1 MQRRLEMTEH
11 ARSEALRR
19 QLSEATVFAVARDP
33 EQRLEARAGREIR
46 QSRIVDPASG
56 KLYLVRVVV
65 EFQAAGETIVTAYRT
80 SRIRTYWR
88 DA

>member
-19 QLSEATVFAVARDP
+19 QVSEDTVFAVARDP
-33 EQRLEARAGREIR
+33 EQRLEARSGREIR
-46 QSRIVDPASG
+46 QSRIVDAASG
-56 KLYLVRVVV
+56 KLYLIRVVV
-65 EFQAAGETIVTAYRT
+65 EFEAASDTIVTVYRT
-80 SRIRTYWR
+80 SRIRRYWR

>member
-19 QLSEATVFAVARDP
+19 QVSEDTVLAVARDP

-46 QSRIVDPASG
+46 QSRMVDPASG
-56 KLYLVRVVV
+56 KLYLIRVVV
-65 EFQAAGETIVTAYRT
+65 EIEAAGETIVTVYRT
-80 SRIRTYWR
+80 SRIRRYWR
-88 DA
+88 DP

>member
-11 ARSEALRR
+11 ARGEALRR
-19 QLSEATVFAVARDP
+19 QLSEDTVLAVARNP
-33 EQRLEARAGREIR
+33 EQRLDARSGREIR

-56 KLYLVRVVV
+56 KLYLIRVVV
-65 EFQAAGETIVTAYRT
+65 EFEAAGETIVTVYRT
-80 SRIRTYWR
+80 SRIRRYWR

>member
-11 ARSEALRR
+11 AHGEALRR
-19 QLSEATVFAVARDP
+19 QPSEDTVLAVARNP
-33 EQRLEARAGREIR
+33 EQRLDARSGREIR

-56 KLYLVRVVV
+56 KLYLIRVVV
-65 EFQAAGETIVTAYRT
+65 EFEAAGETIVTVYRT
-80 SRIRTYWR
+80 SRIRRYWR

>member
-19 QLSEATVFAVARDP
+19 QLSEDTVFGVARDP
-33 EQRLEARAGREIR
+33 EQRLEARSGREVR

-65 EFQAAGETIVTAYRT
+65 EFEAAGETIVTAYRT
-80 SRIRTYWR
+80 SRISRYWR

>member
-19 QLSEATVFAVARDP
+19 QLSEDTVLAVARDP
-33 EQRLEARAGREIR
+33 EQRLEARSGREIR

-56 KLYLVRVVV
+56 KLHLVRVVV
-65 EFQAAGETIVTAYRT
+65 EFEAAGETIVTVYRT
-80 SRIRTYWR
+80 SRIRRYWR